1 MEELITKVRDGLV
14 DLLNTEP
21 IETGSSY
28 MWNIEIPEK
37 QIFCSIS
44 IFFDKSDTSK
54 FTISVYSTSG
64 IYELHNISNYTVLP
78 MNEIAFWCEN
88 NNKYS
93 ILSIS
98 ENLKISSISNVSKD
112 LLDKPIEDLSES
124 ELFVNAQLSMIF
136 EGV

>member
-1 MEELITKVRDGLV
+1 MEDLITKVKDELT
-14 DLLNTEP
+14 DLLAAQP
-21 IETGSSY
+21 IEAGTSY

-44 IFFDKSDTSK
+44 LFFDSNDKDI
-54 FTISVYSTSG
+54 FTLSVYSTSG
-64 IYELHNISNYTVLP
+64 IYELHNISHYSVLP

-88 NNKYS
+88 NDKYS

-98 ENLKISSISNVSKD
+98 ENLKINSLSNVSKNI
-112 LLDKPIEDLSES
+112 LEKPIEDLSES

>member
-1 MEELITKVRDGLV
+1 MEDLITKVKDELV
-14 DLLNTEP
+14 DLLNAKP

-44 IFFDKSDTSK
+44 LFFDNITTGP
-54 FTISVYSTSG
+54 FTLSIYSTSG
-64 IYELHNISNYTVLP
+64 IYELHNISNYSVLP

-88 NNKYS
+88 NGKYS

-112 LLDKPIEDLSES
+112 LLDKPIENLTES

>member
-1 MEELITKVRDGLV
+1 MEGLITKVRDELV
-14 DLLNTEP
+14 NLLNTQP

-28 MWNIEIPEK
+28 MWNIEMPEK

-44 IFFDKSDTSK
+44 LFFDNTATGP
-54 FTISVYSTSG
+54 FTLSIYSTSG
-64 IYELHNISNYTVLP
+64 IYELHNISSYSVLP

-88 NNKYS
+88 NGKYS

-98 ENLKISSISNVSKD
+98 ENLKISSISNASKD
-112 LLDKPIEDLSES
+112 LLDKPIEDLTES

>member
-1 MEELITKVRDGLV
+1 MEDLITKVKAELTNI
-14 DLLNTEP
+14 LNAKP

-28 MWNIEIPEK
+28 IWNIEIPEK

-44 IFFDKSDTSK
+44 LFFDNINPDI
-54 FTISVYSTSG
+54 FTLSIFSTSG
-64 IYELHNISNYTVLP
+64 IYELHNISNYSLLP

-98 ENLKISSISNVSKD
+98 ENLKINSLSNVSKD
-112 LLDKPIEDLSES
+112 ILEKPIEDLSES